1 MEIKIVNNLMN
12 VLIVEDES
20 AIRNLISTALETNG
34 YNFEMATNGS
44 MALSLLVKHQFDI
57 ILLDLGLPDLDGI
70 DIIKKLRTFSFTPII
85 VISARSNDDDKITAL
100 DIGADDYIT
109 KPFSVEELLA
119 RIRSTLRRIQYK
131 DTLNNDNYFVNGHLK
146 IDYIAQSVY
155 VDDKEIHLMPIEYN
169 LLCLLSKN
177 IGRVLTHQYI
187 LDKVWVNSIESDLSS
202 LRVYVTSLRKKI
214 EKISNEKYIQT
225 HVGVGYKMIKID
237 NSDVEDKNNE

>member
-1 MEIKIVNNLMN
+1 MNTVNNLTN

-20 AIRNLISTALETNG
+20 AIRILISTALETNG

-85 VISARSNDDDKITAL
+85 VISARSNDDDKIKAL
-100 DIGADDYIT
+100 DMGADDYLT

-131 DTLNNDNYFVNGHLK
+131 ENTLNNDNYF
-146 IDYIAQSVY
+146 
-155 VDDKEIHLMPIEYN
+155 
-169 LLCLLSKN
+169 
-177 IGRVLTHQYI
+177 
-187 LDKVWVNSIESDLSS
+187 
-202 LRVYVTSLRKKI
+202 
-214 EKISNEKYIQT
+214 
-225 HVGVGYKMIKID
+225 
-237 NSDVEDKNNE
+237 